1 MVSSGNTLKGLS
13 KLCLRLSSDSHLLLH
28 GKSFTD
34 ASLTNLRWRF
44 YSLSSPHKLPSFKG
58 SPPSRSFSS
67 SSSSSEVGFLGW
79 YLGKLGSNPL
89 ITKAIT
95 TSIIFAAA
103 DFTSQMI
110 TSASSGY
117 DLKMFMGQA
126 IFGPV
131 STTVFFSY
139 NAALQ
144 GESGEEIVARLK
156 RDLLPTLINGAMFW
170 PICDFVTYKFV
181 PVHLQPL
188 MNSSCAYMWTIYLT
202 YMASLKKASI
212 D

>member
-117 DLKMFMGQA
+117 DLA

>member
-1 MVSSGNTLKGLS
+1 MGSSGNTLKSFS
-13 KLCLRLSSDSHLLLH
+13 KRCLLRLFTSESLSLLH
-28 GKSFTD
+28 GKSFNEVSNT
-34 ASLTNLRWRF
+34 SQRWRL
-44 YSLSSPHKLPSFKG
+44 YSLSSPHKLASFKG
-58 SPPSRSFSS
+58 SPPKRSFSTSS
-67 SSSSSEVGFLGW
+67 SSSKVGFLGW
-79 YLGKLGSNPL
+79 YLGKLESNPL
-89 ITKAIT
+89 ITKSVT

-103 DFTSQMI
+103 DFTSQ
-110 TSASSGY
+110 AVY
-117 DLKMFMGQA
+117 
-126 IFGPV
+126 GPV

-144 GESGEEIVARLK
+144 GESDEEILARLK

-188 MNSSCAYMWTIYLT
+188 MNSSCAYIWTIYLT
-202 YMASLKKASI
+202 YMASLNKVSI